1 MLYFI
6 YLRKC
11 ELLGASFFFMNSF
24 FSKYDK
30 EFVWNTKEFHSV
42 IFLKITINYASKL
55 IKYYTFFF
63 QNQTHKKSNKNK
75 IIHTT
80 LKSLLTLIWHP
91 DLKW

>member
-55 IKYYTFFF
+55 IKYYIFFSKPNP
-63 QNQTHKKSNKNK
+63 QK
-75 IIHTT
+75 I
-80 LKSLLTLIWHP
+80 K
-91 DLKW
+91 